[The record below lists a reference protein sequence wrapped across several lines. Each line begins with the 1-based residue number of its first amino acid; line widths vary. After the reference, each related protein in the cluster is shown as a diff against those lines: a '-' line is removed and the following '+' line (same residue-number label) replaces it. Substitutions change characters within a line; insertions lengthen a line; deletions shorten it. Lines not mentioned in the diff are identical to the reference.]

1 LWFWDLPNQKPY
13 RIDKDSIIL
22 RALVNLRGNVLPH
35 ELSREC
41 QKQGL
46 SRSSYF
52 RRLKKLKKSMLVE
65 ENLLRIDD
73 ERTIKVYNRVLEREL
88 ADSRGIEQYLKE
100 MESPDKDI
108 RSRGFRD
115 FDRMC
120 ENKRTA
126 WYFSNEHNPK
136 FKDKEAVKD
145 FFEKRLMHDS
155 EKWLRLLNNIVGTET
170 QGSLWKHNLYECCR
184 EILWRISWK
193 SEDFKARSKSIQ
205 VLRRFPQTREHTLC
219 WTFHVIEEDSREIDF
234 ANFSDLI
241 KSILFDRE
249 GKDKKYLIREKL
261 NELSSQSEKLRK
273 RTDYILKNVPF

>member
-1 LWFWDLPNQKPY
+1 MPNQKPS

-22 RALVNLRGNVLPH
+22 SAFGKLGGNVSPR

-52 RRLKKLKKSMLVE
+52 RRLKKLKKRMLVE

-73 ERTIKVYNRVLEREL
+73 ERTRKVYNRVLERDL

-100 MESPDKDI
+100 MESSDKDI

-126 WYFSNEHNPK
+126 WYFSYEHNPK

-145 FFEKRLMHDS
+145 FFEKRLVHDS
-155 EKWLRLLNNIVGTET
+155 EKWLRLLNNIVSMET
-170 QGSLWKHNLYECCR
+170 KGSLWKDNLHECCR

-193 SEDFKARSKSIQ
+193 SEDFRARNKSIQ
-205 VLRRFPQTREHTLC
+205 ILRRFPETRQDTLR
-219 WTFHVIEEDSREIDF
+219 WTFHVIEEDSKDEDF
-234 ANFSDLI
+234 ANLRDLI
-241 KSILFDRE
+241 RSILFDLE
-249 GKDKKYLIREKL
+249 GKDRKYLIREKL
-261 NELSSQSEKLRK
+261 NELSLQSEKLRK
-273 RTDYILKNVPF
+273 RTNYILKNVPF